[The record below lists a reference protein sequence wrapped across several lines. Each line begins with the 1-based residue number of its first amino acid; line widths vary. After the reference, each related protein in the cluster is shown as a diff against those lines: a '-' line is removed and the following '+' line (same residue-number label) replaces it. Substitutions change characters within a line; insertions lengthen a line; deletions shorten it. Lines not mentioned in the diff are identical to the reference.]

1 MGLFDS
7 FKRDKK
13 AASTIQETK
22 VEVEQQ
28 AEPEN
33 VAPEE
38 EPAQEEQSSET
49 IVDEEM
55 VIENIE
61 VVERAPEPEVQEER
75 VEPEFQKIKS
85 YAEKLPVTHVIGQT
99 KIISIL
105 NQKGGV
111 GKTTT
116 AINLAAA
123 LGEAGKQVLLV
134 DFDPQGNATSGLGID
149 KSQVERCIYDVLLND
164 VPIQDVII
172 PDVSQGLDLAPA
184 TLNLAGAEIEL
195 VSAIARESRLKDAVG
210 SLRGRYDYIFIDCP
224 PSLGLL
230 TINGLVAADKLIIPI
245 QCEFYA
251 LDGVTKLLVS
261 MKAVKERLNPS
272 LEVFGI
278 LLTMYDGRTTLAK
291 QVSREVRNYF
301 GKQVFETM
309 IPRTVKLSEA
319 PSYGLPITQYDPEGK
334 GAISYTKLAKEVIER
349 G

>member
-1 MGLFDS
+1 M
-7 FKRDKK
+7 
-13 AASTIQETK
+13 ETG
-22 VEVEQQ
+22 VRMSRVI
-28 AEPEN
+28 A
-33 VAPEE
+33 VA
-38 EPAQEEQSSET
+38 
-49 IVDEEM
+49 
-55 VIENIE
+55 
-61 VVERAPEPEVQEER
+61 
-75 VEPEFQKIKS
+75 
-85 YAEKLPVTHVIGQT
+85 
-99 KIISIL
+99 

-116 AINLAAA
+116 SVNLAAYVA
-123 LGEAGKQVLLV
+123 ELGNKVLLV
-134 DFDPQGNATSGLGID
+134 DIDPQGNATSGLGID
-149 KSQVERCIYDVLLND
+149 KREIDQCIYDVLLND

-172 PDVSQGLDLAPA
+172 PDVSEGLDLAPA

-251 LDGVTKLLVS
+251 LDGVTKLLIS

-272 LEVFGI
+272 LDVFGI

-291 QVSREVRNYF
+291 QVSREVRNHF
-301 GKQVFETM
+301 GDQVFETM

-319 PSYGLPITQYDPEGK
+319 PSFGLPITQHDPEGK
-334 GAISYTKLAKEVIER
+334 GASSYINLAKEVIER